1 MVSRIFIDGFKSID
15 QVDLQLGNLTVLSGI
30 NSAGKSTVIQALLY
44 MIQTMEQHVQKE
56 TVSEYVVL
64 GKFPDVRNYIKGNKE
79 ILLQMEVKTET
90 ETQTLS
96 FKITAGNHFSV
107 SIQKLKYET
116 NLVDYVTSHK
126 IVYLSADRIGVKK
139 AYDLNIEK
147 PQDIGGHGEYTFSF
161 LGVYGQ
167 EPIFEKTFAY
177 EPETVGMSLNNQ
189 VNYWLDY
196 LIGFHIRTEIVAD
209 VDQVVATYSNSR
221 NNRYYR
227 AGNVGTGVTYIAEMV
242 IAALSCKVDDMLVI
256 ENPEIHLHPRAQ
268 SHFIEFLAFLAE
280 RGLQVIVETHSDHIY
295 NGVRKC
301 VKKKT
306 LLRDKV
312 SIYFLELD
320 ETMQTKTDYITLNA
334 EGAEEKHPYGLF
346 DQFDDDLDELLGM

>member
-15 QVDLQLGNLTVLSGI
+15 QVDLELGNLTVLSGI
-30 NSAGKSTVIQALLY
+30 NSAGKSSVIQALLY
-44 MIQTMEQHVQKE
+44 MIQTLKQQVQKE
-56 TVSEYVVL
+56 TGREYVVL
-64 GKFPDVRNYIKGNKE
+64 GKFFDIRNHIKGNKE
-79 ILLQMEVKTET
+79 ILFEMEVKTEAET
-90 ETQTLS
+90 ETLS
-96 FKITAGNHFSV
+96 LQINAEVPFATPVQKQVNKINM
-107 SIQKLKYET
+107 
-116 NLVDYVTSHK
+116 VDYVTSHK

-147 PQDIGGHGEYTFSF
+147 PQDIGSHGEYTFSF

-167 EPIFEKTFAY
+167 EPILEKNFAY
-177 EPETVGMSLNNQ
+177 EPEKVGMSLNNQ
-189 VNYWLDY
+189 VNYWLNY
-196 LIGFHIRTEIVAD
+196 LIGFHIRTEIFAD
-209 VDQVVATYSNSR
+209 VDQVAATYSNAP

-242 IAALSCKVDDMLVI
+242 IAALSCKTDDMLVI
-256 ENPEIHLHPRAQ
+256 ENPEIHLHARAQ
-268 SHFIEFLAFLAE
+268 SHFIEFLAYLAE

-306 LLRDKV
+306 LSRDKV
-312 SIYFLELD
+312 SVYFLELD
-320 ETMQTKTDYITLNA
+320 ETMQTKTDYIRLNE
-334 EGAEEKHPYGLF
+334 EGAEENHPYGLF